1 MRKQYARNVKI
12 QPELEKKMPHS
23 KQAAKRLRTSSE
35 ANLRNRSRISEL
47 KTLEKKLRAAVE
59 SGDAGADELRREFVS
74 CIDKAAKVGVIPANR
89 ASRKKAQADK
99 LVAAK

>member
-1 MRKQYARNVKI
+1 
-12 QPELEKKMPHS
+12 MPHS

-89 ASRKKAQADK
+89 A
-99 LVAAK
+99 AAASANSTGRETDPC

>member
-1 MRKQYARNVKI
+1 
-12 QPELEKKMPHS
+12 MPHS

-47 KTLEKKLRAAVE
+47 KTLEKKLRAAVD
-59 SGDAGADELRREFVS
+59 SGDANVDELRREFVS
-74 CIDKAAKVGVIPANR
+74 RVDKAAKVGVIPANR

-99 LVAAK
+99 LAAAK